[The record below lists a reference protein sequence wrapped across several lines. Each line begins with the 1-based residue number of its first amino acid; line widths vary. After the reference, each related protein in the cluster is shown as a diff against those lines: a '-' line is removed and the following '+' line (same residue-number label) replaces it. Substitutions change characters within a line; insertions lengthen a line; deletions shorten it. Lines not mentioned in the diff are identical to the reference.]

1 MLDAALMRDSAVVTL
16 PQDFWVKPMRT
27 TLNIDAD
34 VLMAAK
40 ELARRER
47 KTVGEC
53 FSELVREALHH
64 RSAKH
69 SDRAERDVFGFGFRA
84 IPAGRAVVSN
94 TLVDE
99 LREDLGI

>member
-1 MLDAALMRDSAVVTL
+1 
-16 PQDFWVKPMRT
+16 MRT

-53 FSELVREALHH
+53 VSELVREALRH
-64 RSAKH
+64 RGAKG
-69 SDRAERDVFGFGFRA
+69 SDRAEHDVFGFRA

-94 TLVDE
+94 MLVDE

>member
-1 MLDAALMRDSAVVTL
+1 
-16 PQDFWVKPMRT
+16 MRT
-27 TLNIDAD
+27 TLNIDTD

-47 KTVGEC
+47 KTTGEC
-53 FSELVREALHH
+53 VSELVREALHH

-69 SDRAERDVFGFGFRA
+69 SDRAERDVFGFRA
-84 IPAGRAVVSN
+84 VPAGRAVVSN
-94 TLVDE
+94 ALVDQ